1 MLGLGSRMVLG
12 VLLALAGM
20 ELLFRAL
27 PVSTATM
34 TGYHTD
40 PDLITY
46 PPGHEWQVA
55 TGWDLRNPH
64 LLRSNNFG
72 FVADIDFVPDRSALA
87 LIGDSYVEAS
97 MLDAVDRPGAQ
108 LQRLVPERNVYPMGG
123 PGSSLLDYAQR
134 IRWASQTLQ
143 VQDFVLVLEQ
153 FDARQS
159 LCGSGNV
166 HSRCLDPRTLAPRIE
181 RVASPSLAKRVLR
194 HSALGQY
201 VSGQIRFS
209 LNSLIRATFSR
220 TTPETGIDSSPRLN
234 AAPTEAEREAM
245 ASRVDAVVQ
254 TFFASAAPYLSGK
267 LIVVVDGRRIP
278 TGEAVEPG
286 LNELERTHLIR
297 RLREGGAQVVDMEPI
312 FAEHA
317 RRSARLLEVGPYD
330 GHLNRIGVALL
341 MQEAAAALMQ

>member
-1 MLGLGSRMVLG
+1 MLRTSSRILLG
-12 VLLALAGM
+12 VLLALGGM

-46 PPGHEWQVA
+46 PPGHQWQVA
-55 TGWDLRNPH
+55 TGWDLRNPQS
-64 LLRSNNFG
+64 LRSNNFG

-97 MLDAVDRPGAQ
+97 MLNAVDRPGAQ
-108 LQRLVPERNVYPMGG
+108 LQRLVPGRTVYPMGG

-134 IRWASQTLQ
+134 IRWAAQTLQ
-143 VQDFVLVLEQ
+143 VQDFVLVLER

-166 HSRCLDPRTLAPRIE
+166 HSRCLDPNTLAPRIE
-181 RVASPSLAKRVLR
+181 QVPPPGLAKRVLR
-194 HSALGQY
+194 HSALAQY

-209 LNSLIRATFSR
+209 FKGLIGAMFSR
-220 TTPETGIDSSPRLN
+220 TTPEKGIDSSRQS
-234 AAPTEAEREAM
+234 AAPTGAEREAM

-254 TFFASAAPYLSGK
+254 AFFESAAPYLSGK
-267 LIVVVDGRRIP
+267 LIVVVDGRRST
-278 TGEAVEPG
+278 TGEVIEPG
-286 LNELERTHLIR
+286 LNELERAHLIR
-297 RLREGGAQVVDMEPI
+297 RLRDGGALVVDMEPV

-317 RRSARLLEVGPYD
+317 RKSAWALEVGPYD
-330 GHLNRIGVALL
+330 GHLNRSGVALL
-341 MQEAAAALMQ
+341 MQQAAAALMQ